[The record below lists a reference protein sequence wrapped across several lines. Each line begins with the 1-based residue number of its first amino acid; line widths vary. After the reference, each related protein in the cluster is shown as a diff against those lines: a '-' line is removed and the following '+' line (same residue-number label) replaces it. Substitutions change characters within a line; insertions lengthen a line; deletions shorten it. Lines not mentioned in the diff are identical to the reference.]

1 MDEDYQRKRIL
12 VQKVFEKAK
21 KESGK
26 RSKSAI
32 ADFIDVHFTEV
43 YTFSKGERTF
53 TRYYKSLID
62 DNKDYPIDD
71 ITKDQ
76 LSKYLGY
83 KDFDDFCQNITLE
96 KEHGDTTVRISINED
111 EESLSARLSNIFVT
125 ITNTPVFH
133 LPEFFQKKSNQAITG
148 VILSGSLVGGFF
160 YNSGKQEEPPKITL
174 KETFC
179 MYWAGDEYKITNCSD
194 KDPHHNVKPFDS
206 IQIKYF
212 KRITQPDTLTP
223 DNAMEK
229 VWYSKLNNQVDFF
242 TSVGTGTNPRN
253 DAKLKPVTPLII
265 EKYAHENK

>member
-12 VQKVFEKAK
+12 VQKVFEKAG
-21 KESGK
+21 KEIPRK
-26 RSKSAI
+26 TPSAI
-32 ADFIDVHFTEV
+32 ADYLSPLFEEKFGILKDPMT
-43 YTFSKGERTF
+43 YS
-53 TRYYKSLID
+53 RYYRYLIKR
-62 DNKDYPIDD
+62 NEDYTIDD

-83 KDFDDFCQNITLE
+83 KDFNDFSQNISIE
-96 KEHGDTTVRISINED
+96 KEHGNTNLTISINED
-111 EESLSARLSNIFVT
+111 EESLSEKLSKIIIN
-125 ITNTPVFH
+125 ITNAPVFN
-133 LPEFFQKKSNQAITG
+133 LSEFFQKKSNMAVTG
-148 VILSGSLVGGFF
+148 VILAGSLVGGFF
-160 YNSGKQEEPPKITL
+160 YNKDKQEEPPKITL

-194 KDPHHNVKPFDS
+194 KDPHHNLKPFDS

-242 TSVGTGTNPRN
+242 TSVGTGTNPGN

>member
-1 MDEDYQRKRIL
+1 MLKFLAQKKKLLEDI
-12 VQKVFEKAK
+12 FEKASN
-21 KESGK
+21 ET
-26 RSKSAI
+26 
-32 ADFIDVHFTEV
+32 TEV
-43 YTFSKGERTF
+43 SFSGITKYLERTLKDDYKIQLSYKAF
-53 TRYYKSLID
+53 ENYYKAIVKEENGDYNIKPQILD
-62 DNKDYPIDD
+62 D
-71 ITKDQ
+71 

-83 KDFDDFCQNITLE
+83 NTF
-96 KEHGDTTVRISINED
+96 KEYCSEWKTIEYSINH
-111 EESLSARLSNIFVT
+111 T
-125 ITNTPVFH
+125 ISKIVIHIINKPLLTLPDFFH
-133 LPEFFQKKSNQAITG
+133 KKANLGIMG
-148 VILSGSLVGGFF
+148 IILAGSLVGGFF
-160 YNSGKQEEPPKITL
+160 YNKDKQEKPPKITL

-194 KDPHHNVKPFDS
+194 KDPHHNLKPFDS

-242 TSVGTGTNPRN
+242 TSVGTGTNPGN